1 VQQRLEQL
9 PTTMADADRRAH
21 AADRAVVDA
30 TEAALLQHRV
40 GETFSVLVIDA
51 DEHAGTVMVNDP
63 PVRARCSGDRLE
75 VGARID
81 ARLAVADVPTRT
93 VRFASGEQ
101 LAGEHR
107 HG

>member
-1 VQQRLEQL
+1 
-9 PTTMADADRRAH
+9 MAEADRRAH

-40 GETFSVLVIDA
+40 GETFTVLVIDA
-51 DEHAGTVMVNDP
+51 DEHAGTVMVDDP
-63 PVRARCSGDRLE
+63 PVRARCRGERLE
-75 VGARID
+75 VGAHVA

-93 VRFASGEQ
+93 VRFESGEQ
-101 LAGEHR
+101 LAGENG